1 MVFEMRDRLLAV
13 ALVLV
18 LLVGCSSVPPRAQP
32 LNVVTT
38 IAPFAE
44 WTHVIGGERVTVQS
58 IVPVGVDPQTYEPTD
73 QQRQQITA
81 ADVVI
86 LNGLGL
92 EPWLDDILTRSH
104 SEQIVVEL
112 AQFVDMPAPLVTAPT
127 PTPQAGIG
135 AQAIPT
141 SQPTPP
147 PIPSQELSRY
157 LWLSPRTAIGQ
168 IDTIARTLTRA
179 DPAGFPEYRQRSARY
194 SADIEN
200 LDRRIQNEVA
210 TWPQPEIWSPDG
222 FLYPFTQ
229 RYSIIL
235 ETLDADAPEHPSG
248 VPVFVNRFAT
258 DREASALPSGAVVLN
273 PLGAATYEELMNT
286 LVVSMTAVM
295 DRSE

>member
-13 ALVLV
+13 ALVV
-18 LLVGCSSVPPRAQP
+18 MLLVGCSSVPPRAQP

-44 WTHVIGGERVTVQS
+44 WTQVIGGERVAVQT
-58 IVPVGVDPQTYEPTD
+58 IVPVGVDPQTFEPTD
-73 QQRQQITA
+73 QQRKQIIA

-92 EPWLDDILTRSH
+92 EPWLDDILTRSQ

-112 AQFVDMPAPLVTAPT
+112 AQFVDMPAPLITA
-127 PTPQAGIG
+127 PTPQAGLG

-141 SQPTPP
+141 SQPTPY
-147 PIPSQELSRY
+147 PIPGQELSRY

-168 IDTIARTLTRA
+168 IDMIARALTRA
-179 DPAGFPEYRQRSARY
+179 DPAGFPDFRQRSARY

-200 LDRRIQNEVA
+200 LDGRIQKEVA
-210 TWPQPEIWSPDG
+210 TWPQPEIWSSNG

-229 RYSIIL
+229 RYSIRL
-235 ETLDADAPEHPSG
+235 ETLDADATEHPSG
-248 VPVFVNRFAT
+248 APVFINRFAA
-258 DREASALPSGAVVLN
+258 DREASALPSGAVVLD

-295 DRSE
+295 DRPE